1 MKSEREESAQG
12 PRSAP
17 VTRDFAWS
25 NCGNEK
31 LSTRIALKQQA
42 VDDGFEYA
50 HQLRDLLREEIS
62 YFDESSLR
70 FELLGGCEIIA
81 WTEEM
86 GKH

>member
-1 MKSEREESAQG
+1 MKFEQEEAAQG

-17 VTRDFAWS
+17 AIRDFAWS
-25 NCGNEK
+25 NCGNEN

-50 HQLRDLLREEIS
+50 QQLCDHLREEIS
-62 YFDESSLR
+62 YINEGSLT
-70 FELLGGCEIIA
+70 FELMGGCEIIA

-86 GKH
+86 GEY